1 MLTHFFCFPLTG
13 VRGDFL
19 VICTQTLNTESD
31 IINVKSGE
39 QKEKTSCVKRRKAF
53 FFLPPGER
61 KELHFKNTRKETSE
75 IITESCFG
83 N

>member
-39 QKEKTSCVKRRKAF
+39 QNKKTKLCKTEESVFFLASRRKEGASF
-53 FFLPPGER
+53 QKHKKR
-61 KELHFKNTRKETSE
+61 N
-75 IITESCFG
+75 I
-83 N
+83 